1 MAVAVEKISS
11 VWVGSWGYEDCDPIG
26 GVVAIQR
33 HRAEVMLQ
41 QAVLGEIDRSRNSCD
56 GECEDEDTCPMCSP
70 SIWETGVM
78 CEALASLGLTNEQL
92 VDLET
97 DGYCWA

>member
-1 MAVAVEKISS
+1 MVVAGETISS

-33 HRAEVMLQ
+33 HQAEGMLR

-56 GECEDEDTCPMCSP
+56 GECDDEDTCPMCSP

-92 VDLET
+92 ADLET
-97 DGYCWA
+97 DGYCWD